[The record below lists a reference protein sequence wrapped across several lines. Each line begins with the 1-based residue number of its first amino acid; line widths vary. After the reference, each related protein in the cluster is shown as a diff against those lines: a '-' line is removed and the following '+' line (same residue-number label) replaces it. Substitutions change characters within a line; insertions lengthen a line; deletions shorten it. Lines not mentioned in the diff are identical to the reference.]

1 MTNTKNTRK
10 NNSTGIIFDYSLDT
24 FEDLVF
30 YLYAAML
37 AGALLSVVLILVV
50 VYVLYRKEMRKWKN
64 IQYQKP
70 SFTRN

>member
-37 AGALLSVVLILVV
+37 AGASLSVVLILVV
-50 VYVLYRKEMRKWKN
+50 VYVL
-64 IQYQKP
+64 
-70 SFTRN
+70 